1 MPSGKTH
8 TKINL
13 VSLPIVLFML
23 ASYGLTNFDFL
34 LTFAIGFIVGT
45 YFLTPDL
52 DIHSAA
58 YRKWGLLRI
67 FWYPYQTMMPHRSPL
82 THTIIIGD
90 LIRLLYMLLVF
101 SPFLY
106 VLNKTLLE
114 GELLEIAKEHEVE
127 IITFVLGVIAAS
139 TLHIIADGVNTRRKK
154 MMHRKR
160 RKRRW

>member
-23 ASYGLTNFDFL
+23 VSYGLTNFDFL
-34 LTFAIGFIVGT
+34 LMFVIGFIVGT

-52 DIHSAA
+52 DIHSSA

-67 FWYPYQTMMPHRSPL
+67 FWYPYQTVMPHRSPL

-106 VLNKTLLE
+106 VLNKTVLE
-114 GELLEIAKEHEVE
+114 GKLVEIAKVHEVE
-127 IITFVLGVIAAS
+127 IFTFVLGVIAAS
-139 TLHIIADGVNTRRKK
+139 TLHIVADSINTRRKK
-154 MMHRKR
+154 MKRRKR
-160 RKRRW
+160 RKRR

>member
-23 ASYGLTNFDFL
+23 GSYGLTNFDFL
-34 LTFAIGFIVGT
+34 LTFTIGFIVGT

-52 DIHSAA
+52 DIHSSA
-58 YRKWGLLRI
+58 YRKWGLFRI
-67 FWYPYQTMMPHRSPL
+67 FWYPYQVVMPHRSPL

-106 VLNKTLLE
+106 VLNKTVLE
-114 GELLEIAKEHEVE
+114 GKLIEIAKAHKVA
-127 IITFVLGVIAAS
+127 IIMFVLGVIAAS
-139 TLHIIADGVNTRRKK
+139 ALHIIADGVNTRRKK
-154 MMHRKR
+154 MLRRKR
-160 RKRRW
+160 RKRR